1 MKIQDCIEC
10 PKCHKRFLK
19 SCGTNA
25 KFGKEYFCH
34 FCHTYFGVNELVN
47 QWDYDAGDLSPA
59 YPVTHADYKS
69 WIPRGCYPYTVDVEK
84 FPNKSMWNTAQSEFD
99 DGEPMWDSWDEYVD
113 AQMVVSR
120 MFLGVE
126 EVDDYAD
133 LLATQECALDIGV
146 Q

>member
-10 PKCHKRFLK
+10 PKCHKPFLK

-34 FCHTYFGVNELVN
+34 FCHTYFGVNELVD
-47 QWDYDAGDLSPA
+47 QWNYDAGDLYPP
-59 YPVTHADYKS
+59 YPVTHGNYKN
-69 WIPRGCYPYTVDVEK
+69 WIPKGNYPYRVWATPIK
-84 FPNKSMWNTAQSEFD
+84 FFSPKYYEAET
-99 DGEPMWDSWDEYVD
+99 GEPYWATGYERKD
-113 AQMVVSR
+113 AYQMVSR